1 MSLEAVKQRMID
13 HGATDPASAERL
25 FVFEG
30 TPPVLAHDELV
41 ATCQD
46 ASPEIAH
53 QLLWVAR
60 LWGDHRLAATME
72 AITDRDGKLIPEK
85 VNKASVEQELRPIL
99 GADASALSKSSSNV
113 LGYLEQ
119 AHIINPVKQGS
130 SIVGMSKALPTSD
143 VVPHLLRFMQQRIG
157 RLHLAPPS
165 GSDPVDLALGLGL
178 NHWVNL
184 TPDEFRNAAAPTP
197 TAKSVSTRGAR
208 SGLLLI
214 VDDEL
219 RRRGQVVLQG
229 PPGVGK
235 THEAMRYV
243 DWATAERRT
252 DGHIQRILDQLPSH
266 ERTPERVADEVIR
279 QGLPAA
285 WDIVQF
291 HPSYGYEDF
300 VRTLAPR
307 PGPTGV
313 TFVAEHRTLSF
324 LAAVGHALTT
334 RGSSAD
340 LVLVVD
346 EINRA
351 DISRV
356 FGELLYGLEYR
367 GQPVATP
374 HQVDGTA
381 SLSIPPSL
389 LLIGTMNTADRSIAL
404 IDYAL
409 RRRFTFIDV
418 HPDRTAIARAAW
430 PTPAQRDSALRLYD
444 LTAALFDQ
452 SDQNVASLTVGHS
465 YFLPGSDYASPD
477 DALIELSRRFAYETF
492 SLLQEYA
499 AEGLLDPE
507 LVSGVAAELGFTLG
521 GGQEKAADATLLWL
535 LSAPRPAAPEP

>member
-1 MSLEAVKQRMID
+1 MDAVRQRMEE
-13 HGATDPASAERL
+13 HSATDPASAVRL
-25 FVFEG
+25 FRFEG
-30 TPPVLAHDELV
+30 TPPALVRDELV

-46 ASPEIAH
+46 ADPKVAH

-60 LWGDHRLAATME
+60 LWADHRLAAAME
-72 AITDRDGKLIPEK
+72 AITDRQGKLIPER
-85 VNKASVEQELRPIL
+85 VNKPSVEQALQPFL
-99 GADASALSKSSSNV
+99 GSDAKGLGKSASNV

-119 AHIINPVKQGS
+119 AHIINPLKEGS
-130 SIVGMSKALPTSD
+130 SITGMSTALPTSS
-143 VVPHLLRFMQQRIG
+143 VVPHLLRFLQE
-157 RLHLAPPS
+157 RLDSLKLAPPE

-184 TPDEFRNAAAPTP
+184 TPDEFRRAAALTP
-197 TAKSVSTRGAR
+197 PATAVSRRGR
-208 SGLLLI
+208 LDGQLLLVI
-214 VDDEL
+214 DNEL

-252 DGHIQRILDQLPSH
+252 DGHVQRILDQLPSH
-266 ERTPERVADEVIR
+266 ERTPARVADEVIR
-279 QGLPAA
+279 LGLPAA

-307 PGPTGV
+307 PGPSGV
-313 TFVAEHRTLSF
+313 TFVAEHRALSF
-324 LAAVGHALTT
+324 LAAVGHALTA
-334 RGSSAD
+334 RGSEAD

-381 SLSIPPSL
+381 SLAIPPNL
-389 LLIGTMNTADRSIAL
+389 FLIGTMNTADRSIAL

-418 HPDRTAIARAAW
+418 RPDRAAIAHAAW
-430 PTPAQRDSALRLYD
+430 PTPTQRDAALRLYD
-444 LTAALFDQ
+444 LAAALFDPT
-452 SDQNVASLTVGHS
+452 DPNAASLTVGHS
-465 YFLPGSDYASPD
+465 YFLPGSGYRDPD
-477 DALIELSRRFAYETF
+477 EALIELSRRFAYETF

-499 AEGLLDPE
+499 AEGLLDQE
-507 LVSGVAAELGFTLG
+507 LVSSVAAELGFTPAD
-521 GGQEKAADATLLWL
+521 GQEKAADATLMWL
-535 LSAPRPAAPEP
+535 LTASAPAAPES